1 MVRDV
6 IHLSSCS
13 LHTMGHLLL
22 VESCCMDMTRNAIRR
37 YCEMK
42 MMKMDGVET
51 NSRTIQIVSR
61 DEMIELVNDLDSYR
75 R

>member
-1 MVRDV
+1 MY
-6 IHLSSCS
+6 
-13 LHTMGHLLL
+13 LLL
-22 VESCCMDMTRNAIRR
+22 YVVVESCSMEMTKNAIRR
-37 YCEMK
+37 YCEMN
-42 MMKMDGVET
+42 MIKMDGVET

>member
-1 MVRDV
+1 
-6 IHLSSCS
+6 
-13 LHTMGHLLL
+13 
-22 VESCCMDMTRNAIRR
+22 
-37 YCEMK
+37 MK